1 MNILDHNFPEDQLPN
16 LSNWRI
22 HFKKIGRDIGRPTWA
37 DWEEIHRLLH
47 SLKQPTFFTRDNDF
61 YHPGY
66 RHAGYCVVFL
76 DIPVLQSS
84 DFVRRFLSSAVYFV
98 NCRHPDFRTK
108 RLRMG
113 KVARIS
119 SHRISY
125 WEINSD
131 DEKIVE
137 WIG

>member
-1 MNILDHNFPEDQLPN
+1 
-16 LSNWRI
+16 
-22 HFKKIGRDIGRPTWA
+22 
-37 DWEEIHRLLH
+37 
-47 SLKQPTFFTRDNDF
+47 
-61 YHPGY
+61 
-66 RHAGYCVVFL
+66 
-76 DIPVLQSS
+76 LQSS
-84 DFVRRFLSSAVYFV
+84 DFVRRFL
-98 NCRHPDFRTK
+98 RHPDFRTK

-137 WIG
+137 WID